1 MLFLSLSLSLS
12 LPLNLLLCLSLL
24 PLCLIPLSVLPVL
37 ISHKYVD
44 DLMIGYHCNKL
55 IEPKRM
61 FHLGMAHNIYSGACT
76 IKLFTAVI
84 VAVS

>member
-1 MLFLSLSLSLS
+1 MFTLSLSLN
-12 LPLNLLLCLSLL
+12 PLLCLSLL

-37 ISHKYVD
+37 LSHKYVN
-44 DLMIGYHCNKL
+44 DLMRGYHCNKL
-55 IEPKRM
+55 IEPKWM
-61 FHLGMAHNIYSGACT
+61 FHLGISHNIYSGACT